1 VSSWS
6 SINANANSSTNA
18 KQNIQKKSMK
28 IKAAVLYSMGK
39 ERPYHESKPL
49 VIEEVELQNPRSGE
63 ILVKMHAAGLCHS
76 DLSVI
81 DGNRP
86 RQVPMVLGHE
96 AAGEVVE
103 LGPGVTDVSVGDH
116 VVFSFVP
123 ICGHCRH
130 CMTAR
135 PALCEN
141 GVEANNKGVLMGG
154 GIRLQNRHQQDLHHH
169 MGVSGFAEYAVVS
182 RRSVVRIT
190 PQLPY
195 DIAALF
201 GCAVMTGVGAVINT
215 ARLQLGQTVLI
226 TGLGGVGFSALL
238 GALAGGA
245 SKVIVA
251 DINPDK
257 LKRAKE
263 LGAHEAIDSS
273 GEKALEQVR
282 DLTGGGVDIG
292 FEFAGVVQA
301 LAFTYN
307 ATARGGKTVTAGL
320 PHPSKMLELAVVK
333 LVAEE
338 RTLQG
343 SYIGS
348 CIPSRDIPAYIE
360 LYQSGRL
367 PVDKLLTH
375 QIRLNEINEGFER
388 LAKGEAIRQIIN
400 FDPAPDLSPASVA
413 AEAETSIA

>member
-1 VSSWS
+1 
-6 SINANANSSTNA
+6 
-18 KQNIQKKSMK
+18 MK
-28 IKAAVLYSMGK
+28 IKAAVLYRMGQ
-39 ERPYHESKPL
+39 ERPYSQSKPL
-49 VIEEVELQNPRSGE
+49 VIEEVELQKPRSGE
-63 ILVKMHAAGLCHS
+63 VLVKIQAAGLCHS

-103 LGPGVTDVSVGDH
+103 LGPGVTDLAVGDH

-141 GVEANNKGVLMGG
+141 GVAANNKGELMGG
-154 GIRLQNRHQQDLHHH
+154 GLRLQNRHQQDLHHH
-169 MGVSGFAEYAVVS
+169 MGVSGFAEYAVVA
-182 RRSVVRIT
+182 RQSVVRIT

-195 DIAALF
+195 NIAALF

-226 TGLGGVGFSALL
+226 TGLGGVGFAALL

-245 SKVIVA
+245 SRVLVA
-251 DINPDK
+251 DINQDK
-257 LKRAKE
+257 LNIARE
-263 LGAHEAIDSS
+263 LGAHAAINSS
-273 GEKALEQVR
+273 GENALEQVR
-282 DLTGGGVDIG
+282 DLTGGGVDVG
-292 FEFAGVVQA
+292 FEFAGVVPA
-301 LAFTYN
+301 LEFTYQ

-320 PHPSKMLELAVVK
+320 PHPSQMMQLAPVK

-348 CIPSRDIPAYIE
+348 CIPARDIPAYIE

-367 PVDKLLTH
+367 PVDKLMTH
-375 QIRLNEINEGFER
+375 QIRLQEINEGFER

-400 FDPAPDLSPASVA
+400 FDTEPVLSPVAVA
-413 AEAETSIA
+413 AREVSAEF

>member
-1 VSSWS
+1 
-6 SINANANSSTNA
+6 
-18 KQNIQKKSMK
+18 MK
-28 IKAAVLYSMGK
+28 IRAAVLYEMGK
-39 ERPYHESKPL
+39 ERPYDKSNPL
-49 VIEEVELQNPRSGE
+49 VIEELELTKPEAGE
-63 ILVKMHAAGLCHS
+63 ILVKIKAAGLCHS

-86 RQVPMVLGHE
+86 RQMPMVLGHE
-96 AAGEVVE
+96 AAAEIVE
-103 LGPGVTDVSVGDH
+103 LGPDVKDVKVGDH
-116 VVFSFVP
+116 VVFSFMP
-123 ICGHCRH
+123 ICGHCMP

-141 GVEANNKGVLMGG
+141 GAAANNKGVLLGDGM
-154 GIRLQNRHQQDLHHH
+154 RLYKQQQKIHHH
-169 MGVSGFAEYAVVS
+169 MGVSGFADYAVVS
-182 RRSVVRIT
+182 RRSVVAIDKS
-190 PQLPY
+190 LPF

-215 ARLQLGQTVLI
+215 AKIQLGQTVLI

-238 GALAGGA
+238 GALAAGA

-251 DINPDK
+251 DLNKDK
-257 LKRAKE
+257 LAKAIE

-273 GEKALEQVR
+273 EENALEKIR
-282 DLTGGGVDIG
+282 DITNGGVDVG

-301 LAFTYN
+301 LEFTYN

-320 PHPSKMLELAVVK
+320 PHPSKMMQLAPVK

-348 CIPSRDIPAYIE
+348 CIPARDLPAYIN
-360 LYQSGRL
+360 LYQSGRM
-367 PVDKLLTH
+367 PVEKLMTHKLT
-375 QIRLNEINEGFER
+375 LSEVNEGFER
-388 LAKGEAIRQIIN
+388 LAKGEAIRQVI
-400 FDPAPDLSPASVA
+400 
-413 AEAETSIA
+413 TSF

>member
-1 VSSWS
+1 
-6 SINANANSSTNA
+6 
-18 KQNIQKKSMK
+18 MK
-28 IKAAVLYSMGK
+28 TRAAVLYEMGK
-39 ERPYHESKPL
+39 ERPYDKSNPL
-49 VIEEVELQNPRSGE
+49 VIEELELSKPESGE
-63 ILVKMHAAGLCHS
+63 ILVKIKAAGLCHS

-96 AAGEVVE
+96 AAAEIVE
-103 LGPGVTDVSVGDH
+103 LGPDVKDVKVGDH
-116 VVFSFVP
+116 VVFSFMP
-123 ICGHCRH
+123 ICGHCLP

-141 GVEANNKGVLMGG
+141 GAAANNKGVLLGDGM
-154 GIRLQNRHQQDLHHH
+154 RLYKHQQQIHHH

-182 RRSVVRIT
+182 RRSVVVIDKS
-190 PQLPY
+190 LPF

-215 ARLQLGQTVLI
+215 AKIMLGQTVLI

-238 GALAGGA
+238 GALAAGA

-251 DINPDK
+251 DLNKEK
-257 LKRAKE
+257 LAKAIE

-273 GEKALEQVR
+273 EENALEKIR
-282 DLTGGGVDIG
+282 DITNGGVDVG

-301 LAFTYN
+301 LEFTYN

-320 PHPSKMLELAVVK
+320 PHPGKMMQLAPVK

-348 CIPSRDIPAYIE
+348 CIPARDIPAYIN
-360 LYQSGRL
+360 LYQSGRM
-367 PVDKLLTH
+367 PVEKLMTHKLSLT
-375 QIRLNEINEGFER
+375 EVNEGFER
-388 LAKGEAIRQIIN
+388 LAKGEAIRQII
-400 FDPAPDLSPASVA
+400 
-413 AEAETSIA
+413 TSF

>member
-1 VSSWS
+1 
-6 SINANANSSTNA
+6 
-18 KQNIQKKSMK
+18 MK
-28 IKAAVLYSMGK
+28 IKAAVLYEMGK
-39 ERPYHESKPL
+39 ERPYHKSNPL
-49 VIEEVELQNPRSGE
+49 VVEEVELKKPEAGE
-63 ILVKMHAAGLCHS
+63 LLIKIHAAGLCHS

-96 AAGEVVE
+96 AAGEVME
-103 LGPGVTDVSVGDH
+103 LGPGVNDIAVGDH

-123 ICGHCRH
+123 ICGHCMP

-141 GVEANNKGVLMGG
+141 GVAANNKGVLLGD
-154 GIRLQNRHQQDLHHH
+154 GIRLFDQQQKEIHHH
-169 MGVSGFAEYAVVS
+169 MGVSGFADYAVVS
-182 RRSVVRIT
+182 RKSVVSIDRS
-190 PQLPY
+190 LPF

-215 ARLQLGQTVLI
+215 AKLMLGQTVLI
-226 TGLGGVGFSALL
+226 TGLGGVGFAALL

-245 SKVIVA
+245 SKVIAA
-251 DINPDK
+251 DINEEK
-257 LKRAKE
+257 LEKAKE
-263 LGAHEAIDSS
+263 LGAHEIINSS
-273 GEKALEQVR
+273 DKNAVEQIK
-282 DLTGGGVDIG
+282 DLTKGGVDIG
-292 FEFAGVVQA
+292 FEFAGVVPA
-301 LAFTYN
+301 LEFTYN

-320 PHPSKMLELAVVK
+320 PHPSKMMQLAPVK

-348 CIPSRDIPAYIE
+348 CIPARDIPAYIS

-367 PVDKLLTH
+367 PVEKLMTH
-375 QIRLNEINEGFER
+375 KFTLNEINLGFER
-388 LAKGEAIRQIIN
+388 LANGEAIRQVIT
-400 FDPAPDLSPASVA
+400 F
-413 AEAETSIA
+413 

>member
-1 VSSWS
+1 
-6 SINANANSSTNA
+6 
-18 KQNIQKKSMK
+18 MK
-28 IKAAVLYSMGK
+28 IRAAVLHEMGT
-39 ERPYHESKPL
+39 ERPYTNSKPL
-49 VIEEVELQNPRSGE
+49 TIEEVELHAPQRGE
-63 ILVKMHAAGLCHS
+63 VLVKIKAAGLCHS

-86 RQVPMVLGHE
+86 RQMPMVLGHE

-103 LGPGVTDVSVGDH
+103 LGSNVHDIAVGDH

-123 ICGHCRH
+123 ICNH
-130 CMTAR
+130 CMPCMTGR

-141 GVEANNKGVLMGG
+141 GAAANNKGELLGG
-154 GIRLQNRHQQDLHHH
+154 GVRLQNKQQQPIHHH
-169 MGVSGFAEYAVVS
+169 MGVSGFAEYTVVS
-182 RRSVVRIT
+182 RQSVVKID
-190 PQLPY
+190 PELPF

-215 ARLQLGQTVLI
+215 AKLMLGQTVLI
-226 TGLGGVGFSALL
+226 TGMGGIGFAALL

-245 SKVIVA
+245 SKIIVA
-251 DINPDK
+251 DVNKDK
-257 LKRAKE
+257 LAKALE
-263 LGAHEAIDSS
+263 LGAHVAVDSS
-273 GEKALEQVR
+273 QADAVEQVK

-301 LAFTYN
+301 LEFTYN
-307 ATARGGKTVTAGL
+307 ATGRGGKTVTAGL
-320 PHPSKMLELAVVK
+320 PHPSKFMQFAPVK

-348 CIPSRDIPAYIE
+348 CVPVRDIPAYIS

-367 PVDKLLTH
+367 PVDKLMTH
-375 QIRLNEINEGFER
+375 KLGLDDVNEGFER
-388 LAKGEAIRQIIN
+388 LAKGEAIRQIIT
-400 FDPAPDLSPASVA
+400 F
-413 AEAETSIA
+413 

>member
-1 VSSWS
+1 
-6 SINANANSSTNA
+6 
-18 KQNIQKKSMK
+18 MR
-28 IKAAVLYSMGK
+28 IKAAVLYEIGK
-39 ERPYHESKPL
+39 ERPYNETKPL
-49 VIEEVELQNPRSGE
+49 TIEEVELQKPKSDE
-63 ILVKMHAAGLCHS
+63 ILVKIHAAGLCHS

-96 AAGEVVE
+96 AAGEVIE
-103 LGPGVTDVSVGDH
+103 LGPGVKDFTVGDH

-123 ICGHCRH
+123 ICGHCKY
-130 CMTAR
+130 CMEAR

-141 GVEANNKGVLMGG
+141 GVAANNKGVLMGG
-154 GIRLQNRHQQDLHHH
+154 GIRLQNRQEQPVHHH

-182 RRSVVRIT
+182 RHSVVRVD
-190 PQLPY
+190 PKLPY
-195 DIAALF
+195 EIAALF

-215 ARLQLGQTVLI
+215 AKLQLGQSVLI
-226 TGLGGVGFSALL
+226 TGLGGVGFAALL

-251 DINPDK
+251 DINEDK
-257 LKRAKE
+257 LKKAKD

-273 GEKALEQVR
+273 SENALEQIK
-282 DLTGGGVDIG
+282 DLTGGGVDVG

-301 LAFTYN
+301 LEFTYN
-307 ATARGGKTVTAGL
+307 ATARGGRTVTAGL
-320 PHPSKMLELAVVK
+320 PHPSKMMQLAPVK

-360 LYQSGRL
+360 LYKSGRL
-367 PVDKLLTH
+367 PVDKLMTHRLKLT
-375 QIRLNEINEGFER
+375 EINEGFER
-388 LAKGEAIRQIIN
+388 LAKGEAIRQIIS
-400 FDPAPDLSPASVA
+400 FDAAPHSTSLSVA
-413 AEAETSIA
+413 TEESVA

>member
-1 VSSWS
+1 
-6 SINANANSSTNA
+6 
-18 KQNIQKKSMK
+18 MK
-28 IKAAVLYSMGK
+28 IRAAVLHQMGIG
-39 ERPYHESKPL
+39 RPYDESKPL
-49 VIEEVELQNPRSGE
+49 TIEEIELRNPEAGE
-63 ILVKMHAAGLCHS
+63 ILVKIQAAGLCHS

-96 AAGEVVE
+96 AAGEIIE
-103 LGPGVTDVSVGDH
+103 LGPYVKGFAVGDH

-123 ICGHCRH
+123 ICGHCMH
-130 CMTAR
+130 CITAR

-141 GVEANNKGVLMGG
+141 GSAANNKGMLLGD
-154 GIRLQNRHQQDLHHH
+154 GIRLYDHQQKQIHHH

-182 RRSVVRIT
+182 SKSVVSIDKS
-190 PQLPY
+190 LPF

-215 ARLQLGQTVLI
+215 AKITMGQSVLI
-226 TGLGGVGFSALL
+226 TGLGGVGFAALL

-245 SKVIVA
+245 GKIIVA
-251 DINPDK
+251 DLNKDK
-257 LKRAKE
+257 LAKALE

-273 GEKALEQVR
+273 DEHALETIK
-282 DLTGGGVDIG
+282 DLTRGGVDVG
-292 FEFAGVVQA
+292 LEFAGVVQA
-301 LAFTYN
+301 LEFTYN

-320 PHPSKMLELAVVK
+320 PHPSKMMQLSPTK

-348 CIPSRDIPAYIE
+348 CIPARDIPAYIS

-367 PVDKLLTH
+367 PVDKLMTH
-375 QIRLNEINEGFER
+375 QLGLDDINVGFER
-388 LAKGEAIRQIIN
+388 LAKGEAIRQII
-400 FDPAPDLSPASVA
+400 
-413 AEAETSIA
+413 TSF